1 MGDDF
6 ADSYLGQL
14 RKLIGSRMVLMPGAR
29 CVILDGEERVLLQLR
44 GDFHVWGLPAGFSEP
59 GESVLETLIREVRE
73 ETGLTVLDPTPW
85 GHASAPEESTLVYP
99 NGDTIQG
106 FGVDFVVRDWSG
118 ELTVDGTETL
128 ALDWFPLD
136 DLPEMIPAHK
146 SALGHFARY
155 RETGTFQLF

>member
-29 CVILDGEERVLLQLR
+29 CVILDDQDRVLLQLR
-44 GDFHVWGLPAGFSEP
+44 GDFRVWGLPAGFSEP
-59 GESVLETLIREVRE
+59 GESVLETIVREVRE

-85 GHASAPEESTLVYP
+85 GHASSPEESTLVYP

-106 FGVDFVVRDWSG
+106 FGVDFFVHEWSG
-118 ELTVDGTETL
+118 DLRADGTETL

-136 DLPEMIPAHK
+136 DLPEMIHAHK

-155 RETGTFQLF
+155 RETGAFQLF